1 MVTCSW
7 DPCWQPTPAGF
18 CAEAPN
24 SHLLPTQVLVSESSN
39 RFRWEGRER
48 QESSCQM
55 CQAEAVRLPFSSPQ
69 RAVERPIP
77 EAYLNLMSCNRT
89 WKMMR
94 TEPRPLRSRMGES
107 APGQGQVG
115 THPSYPRPRVS
126 GSCLQGPAQSQ
137 PDALT
142 CLTGIPSPAS
152 LMGSAVQLG
161 HLTPVP
167 RSSTLSMPGFLS
179 SRNPQFNPVPTLFH
193 SS

>member
-1 MVTCSW
+1 MLCYTKSRVSMLGPW
-7 DPCWQPTPAGF
+7 KILRAPFEWSPAPGIHAGSPPPTPAGF

-48 QESSCQM
+48 QESSGLT
-55 CQAEAVRLPFSSPQ
+55 CQAEAVRLLFSSPQ

-77 EAYLNLMSCNRT
+77 EAYLNLMSWNRT

-115 THPSYPRPRVS
+115 THPS
-126 GSCLQGPAQSQ
+126 CLRLLSAR
-137 PDALT
+137 T
-142 CLTGIPSPAS
+142 C
-152 LMGSAVQLG
+152 
-161 HLTPVP
+161 PVP
-167 RSSTLSMPGFLS
+167 NQMHL
-179 SRNPQFNPVPTLFH
+179 PVL
-193 SS
+193 